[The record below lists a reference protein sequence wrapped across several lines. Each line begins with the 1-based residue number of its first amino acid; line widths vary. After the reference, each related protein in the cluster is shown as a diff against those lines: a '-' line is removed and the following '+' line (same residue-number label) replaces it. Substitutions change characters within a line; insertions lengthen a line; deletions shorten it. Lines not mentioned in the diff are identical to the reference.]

1 MVDAAKRGRGRPKGS
16 KTRPKVQVMAAPV
29 QVSEGQRRRGRP
41 PGSKNRGGAVW
52 IPADIQASA

>member
-16 KTRPKVQVMAAPV
+16 KNRPKVQVMAAPV

-52 IPADIQASA
+52 TPADIQASA